1 MKSSFRHI
9 LRQNTYRVSQKRG
22 LGILVYLSIKSI
34 FAEKPRS
41 KHQPYGHQR
50 GSAGDYNDQAQA
62 GTCPAGAKQGVPH
75 KHILELNQGVN
86 IDCGNCDI
94 RCNGNC
100 IHHVKLMSCLT
111 GMVPKRY
118 RTYDEDDMF
127 VYKYCVQCSIHHQ
140 QVCGQAQVLFD
151 L

>member
-1 MKSSFRHI
+1 MFDVIRFLSDRP
-9 LRQNTYRVSQKRG
+9 YV
-22 LGILVYLSIKSI
+22 SIKSI
-34 FAEKPRS
+34 FAEKPSR

-75 KHILELNQGVN
+75 KHILDLNQGVN

-100 IHHVKLMSCLT
+100 IQYVKLEGCLT
-111 GMVPKRY
+111 GMVSKRW
-118 RTYDEDDMF
+118 D
-127 VYKYCVQCSIHHQ
+127 K
-140 QVCGQAQVLFD
+140 
-151 L
+151 